1 LKFSKKW
8 NSNNQSE
15 SKVLTKQRSQQ
26 IYNNNSKGE
35 CQKKKKTKQTNL
47 TILVQGFF
55 IIFQEFK
62 EGVFQVNYYF
72 LILNGHGCMSHK
84 GYKINT
90 IIWFDN
96 A

>member
-1 LKFSKKW
+1 MS
-8 NSNNQSE
+8 
-15 SKVLTKQRSQQ
+15 
-26 IYNNNSKGE
+26 
-35 CQKKKKTKQTNL
+35 
-47 TILVQGFF
+47 ILVQGIF

-62 EGVFQVNYYF
+62 KGVFQVNYYF